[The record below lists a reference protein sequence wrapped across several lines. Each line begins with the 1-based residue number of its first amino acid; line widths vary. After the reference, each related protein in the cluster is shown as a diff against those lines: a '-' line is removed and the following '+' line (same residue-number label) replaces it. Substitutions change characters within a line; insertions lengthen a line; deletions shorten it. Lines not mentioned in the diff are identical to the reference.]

1 MSITMSGLRI
11 YINTPAMSQ
20 TSDVDTGDDKTV
32 VDTVFYSRRGNGP
45 IYRWLY
51 EEQRSHW
58 RALRMNTSEFDS
70 HKLSNAS
77 WKTVPES
84 LQAQLGAHYLD

>member
-11 YINTPAMSQ
+11 YINTPSLNEPSKVE
-20 TSDVDTGDDKTV
+20 TGSDDNKAGN
-32 VDTVFYSRRGNGP
+32 VFYSRRGNGP

-51 EEQRSHW
+51 EEKRSTW
-58 RALRMNTSEFDS
+58 RALRMNTSDFDS

-77 WKTVPES
+77 WKTVPER

>member
-11 YINTPAMSQ
+11 YINTPKLSQ
-20 TSDVDTGDDKTV
+20 PSDVAADTGPAGS
-32 VDTVFYSRRGNGP
+32 VFYSRRGNGP

-51 EEQRSHW
+51 EEKRSNW
-58 RALRMNTSEFDS
+58 RALRMNTSDFDA

>member
-11 YINTPAMSQ
+11 YINTPGIHQ
-20 TSDVDTGDDKTV
+20 TSDLDTADKTAAGR
-32 VDTVFYSRRGNGP
+32 VFYSRRGNGP

-51 EEQRSHW
+51 EENRSHW

>member
-11 YINTPAMSQ
+11 FINTPAIGQ
-20 TSDVDTGDDKTV
+20 PGDIETNGDIAPLGRI
-32 VDTVFYSRRGNGP
+32 FYSRRGNGP

-51 EEQRSHW
+51 EEQRAHW
-58 RALRMNTSEFDS
+58 RALRMNTSDFDS

>member
-1 MSITMSGLRI
+1 MSTTLSGLRI
-11 YINTPAMSQ
+11 YVIAPVMDQ
-20 TSDVDTGDDKTV
+20 TKKTV
-32 VDTVFYSRRGNGP
+32 DVADKKVFYSRRGNGP

-51 EEQRSHW
+51 EETLAHW
-58 RALRMNTSEFDS
+58 RARRMNTSDFDS

-84 LQAQLGAHYLD
+84 LQTQLGVHYLD

>member
-11 YINTPAMSQ
+11 YINTPILNQ
-20 TSDVDTGDDKTV
+20 TSDIETDDAKTSLAR
-32 VDTVFYSRRGNGP
+32 VFYSRRANGP

-51 EEQRSHW
+51 EEKRAYW
-58 RALRMNTSEFDS
+58 RALRMNTSEFDA

-84 LQAQLGAHYLD
+84 LQTQLGAHYLD

>member
-11 YINTPAMSQ
+11 YINTPSMAQ
-20 TSDVDTGDDKTV
+20 TSDIDTDDPKTLLPR
-32 VDTVFYSRRGNGP
+32 VFYSRRANGP

-51 EEQRSHW
+51 EEKRAYW
-58 RALRMNTSEFDS
+58 RALRMNTSEFDA

>member
-11 YINTPAMSQ
+11 YINTPSLNQ
-20 TSDVDTGDDKTV
+20 TSDIETDDAKTSLAR
-32 VDTVFYSRRGNGP
+32 VFYSRRANGP

-51 EEQRSHW
+51 EEKRAYW
-58 RALRMNTSEFDS
+58 RALRMNTSEFDA

-84 LQAQLGAHYLD
+84 LQTQLGAHYLD